1 MCCLGVSGGISVKTG
16 FEKER
21 TLGGDGNIDTIVFW
35 QRVRILILG
44 GMSSTGSFFKVR
56 GFFSREPKEIG
67 RQLKLEFHTW
77 HGIRLDIYFFVKFGY
92 SYLFISHS

>member
-1 MCCLGVSGGISVKTG
+1 MNCSGVSGGISIKTG

-56 GFFSREPKEIG
+56 GFFSAAFFARNLVMHFTF
-67 RQLKLEFHTW
+67 QST
-77 HGIRLDIYFFVKFGY
+77 LDG
-92 SYLFISHS
+92 LL

>member
-44 GMSSTGSFFKVR
+44 GMSSTGSFF
-56 GFFSREPKEIG
+56 
-67 RQLKLEFHTW
+67 
-77 HGIRLDIYFFVKFGY
+77 
-92 SYLFISHS
+92 